1 MRAQA
6 AQCPHFTLTS
16 LDINHSITAKLQS
29 NVINSHTQIASNC
42 PFYFTSPPK
51 QNAIKT
57 LYWQHQ
63 RRHPTQPLESGHGGM
78 GHTSATP

>member
-1 MRAQA
+1 MREQA
-6 AQCPHFTLTS
+6 AQCPHFTLTL
-16 LDINHSITAKLQS
+16 LDINHSTAKLQS
-29 NVINSHTQIASNC
+29 NVNNSHTQIASNC

-78 GHTSATP
+78 GHTSATTP